1 MPLVRTT
8 FFPAPVEVPDDEVQ
22 VLRAQGLLV
31 EEPEPQPATDPAP
44 APAKQAAAKPKD
56 AA

>member
-8 FFPAPVEVPDDEVQ
+8 FFSGPVEVPDDEIP

-31 EEPEPQPATDPAP
+31 EDTTPPTTDTV
-44 APAKQAAAKPKD
+44 PAKQAAPKPKD

>member
-8 FFPAPVEVPDDEVQ
+8 FFPDPVEVPDDEVQ

-31 EEPEPQPATDPAP
+31 EETAPQPAVDP
-44 APAKQAAAKPKD
+44 APAKQAPKPKED
-56 AA
+56 VVA

>member
-8 FFPAPVEVPDDEVQ
+8 FFPDPIEVPDDEVP

-31 EEPEPQPATDPAP
+31 EETALAAP
-44 APAKQAAAKPKD
+44 ASEPAKVAAPKPKESI
-56 AA
+56 